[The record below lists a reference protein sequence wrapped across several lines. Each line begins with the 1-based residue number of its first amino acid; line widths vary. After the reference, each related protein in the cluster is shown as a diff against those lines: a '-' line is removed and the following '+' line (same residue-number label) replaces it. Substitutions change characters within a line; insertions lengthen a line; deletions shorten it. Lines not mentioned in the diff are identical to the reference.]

1 MKKKINE
8 KENEKIDN
16 YINKKNKNP
25 KIFNITSNEIEDKK
39 NKIKITVHQE
49 NKKEDRWPHKIENI
63 YKIYFME
70 NYINEVFNQI
80 NLLTFKKEVT
90 DFLLFPQNSNFIY
103 VYNIFLES
111 REKMNLNF
119 NTPFTFSY
127 LNIPPYVYL
136 SGGLNLQYKELSLIY
151 RFRRSNKK

>member
-1 MKKKINE
+1 
-8 KENEKIDN
+8 
-16 YINKKNKNP
+16 
-25 KIFNITSNEIEDKK
+25 
-39 NKIKITVHQE
+39 
-49 NKKEDRWPHKIENI
+49 
-63 YKIYFME
+63 ME

-103 VYNIFLES
+103 VYNIFLEN

-136 SGGLNLQYKELSLIY
+136 SGFKFTIKRIKFNLQIQ
-151 RFRRSNKK
+151 KK